1 MLSTAINLPTRRSY
15 VFENSRYNPVIGF
28 STRGLLPTDRKAL
41 SNRDGTDGYASLDE
55 ASEVLL
61 SKGWLWDPE
70 STWDVEMNLTDV
82 DAEGFSYSV
91 DFQHFVGDNAP
102 DAPMTCGGERKINA
116 LKNEMMDVLQLST
129 SPATATANKTAP
141 STTSP
146 SPAMT
151 PYFSTKTSDIL
162 DSFISSCR
170 TTLAMASSVFRS
182 GDAADNFTQRQQDV
196 ARYFAMEERVE
207 WAKLVLRKHD
217 VEYNFHCSVR
227 NCGPSCIFAVE
238 SCPNVGCCVYFSR
251 KWAEAH
257 DAVCPEKILGCPRT
271 CGECLQ
277 RKRMDMHLRDDCILR
292 PITCTYHSVGCKH
305 DLVFKDL
312 EHHLQTETQHHMSL
326 MFTRLMEQQTVIQS
340 LHLKIH
346 ALETSRQ
353 EQQQEIVSLTAAL
366 GVATVALK
374 TSEARQDKM
383 LRDEIQRIDN
393 KYNRQVS
400 GLQTDISQ
408 IRGVLPRK

>member
-1 MLSTAINLPTRRSY
+1 VSDG
-15 VFENSRYNPVIGF
+15 VFVCLFVCVYLFVLAVSLVTDTTGF
-28 STRGLLPTDRKAL
+28 TCDYCDLQ
-41 SNRDGTDGYASLDE
+41 E
-55 ASEVLL
+55 
-61 SKGWLWDPE
+61 
-70 STWDVEMNLTDV
+70 VEMLTKMFLDKLT
-82 DAEGFSYSV
+82 AASINRHPRNIS
-91 DFQHFVGDNAP
+91 
-102 DAPMTCGGERKINA
+102 ERKINA
-116 LKNEMMDVLQLST
+116 LKNEMMDILQLPT
-129 SPATATANKTAP
+129 SPATVTASKTAP

-305 DLVFKDL
+305 GKSPAPPPLPPPPLPPPLRRRRLCKRRERKKTD
-312 EHHLQTETQHHMSL
+312 SL
-326 MFTRLMEQQTVIQS
+326 LCV
-340 LHLKIH
+340 
-346 ALETSRQ
+346 
-353 EQQQEIVSLTAAL
+353 VCC
-366 GVATVALK
+366 
-374 TSEARQDKM
+374 
-383 LRDEIQRIDN
+383 
-393 KYNRQVS
+393 
-400 GLQTDISQ
+400 
-408 IRGVLPRK
+408 VLCV